1 MNVLMLGV
9 GQGSFEVRGRQM
21 GVALNARVSSA
32 MTSLDWADVVV
43 LIKRAD
49 PKWADEARRAGKPV
63 VWDALDFWQQP
74 DQNHLSPDA
83 ALSLLHEQIARYRPD
98 LVIGAT
104 QAMAS
109 AANGV
114 YLPHHAR
121 PGLVPAPVRE
131 SITTV
136 AYEGTKKYLG
146 RWAADAEFAC
156 TKRGWQFVI
165 NPPDLRDADLIL
177 ACRDGNHDGWIC
189 RQWKSGVKIVN
200 AIAAGRPVI
209 GQPCAAWRELA
220 PEGTL
225 VDSPSELDA
234 AFDQWTDRAER
245 ARVSRVSSMRWPTWA
260 LHNVAATYREVLHRV
275 ALRQAVEA

>member
-9 GQGSFEVRGRQM
+9 GAGSYEVRGKQM
-21 GVALNARVSSA
+21 GAALDARVSSS

-74 DQNHLSPDA
+74 EQNSLTETDA
-83 ALSLLHEQIARYRPD
+83 KTLLHEQIARYQPD

-104 QAMAS
+104 QAMAN
-109 AANGV
+109 AAGGV

-121 PGLVPAPVRE
+121 PGLTPAPVRE
-131 SITTV
+131 HVTTV

-146 RWAADAEFAC
+146 RWASDAEFAC
-156 TKRGWQFVI
+156 VKRGWSFVI
-165 NPPDLRDADLIL
+165 NPPDLREADLIL
-177 ACRDGNHDGWIC
+177 ACRDGQHDGWMC
-189 RQWKSGVKIVN
+189 REWKSGVKIVN

-209 GQPCAAWRELA
+209 GQPSAAWRELA

-225 VDSPSELDA
+225 VETPTDLEA
-234 AFDQWTDRAER
+234 AFEAWASRERRAQ
-245 ARVSRVSSMRWPTWA
+245 ASRVCAMRWPTWA
-260 LHNVAATYREVLHRV
+260 LNNVAATYRDLLYKVS
-275 ALRQAVEA
+275 LRQTVDA